1 MQTLKN
7 SFVIKSITAVWSF
20 LAAAYDHSLLA
31 RIFRGL
37 SRAYEGSALR
47 RLWEGFYSRKDPA
60 EYSVYGRF
68 LRLLEAIMLSI
79 GRVVQKS
86 VFFKIL
92 MKLKAFYFKASE
104 GSRILSAVNKLS
116 LRRWMFIVFAAYL
129 PVEYVLRDV
138 LSIGLAS
145 YWEELFIM
153 AAAALV
159 IWRSFFEE
167 HKGTLSRA
175 SSVEAAMILFMMVGL
190 LLMLLNRP
198 YPYIA
203 VAGYR
208 AQVEYMVWFM
218 FILRL
223 IDSREDARFLIFSVM
238 TVIFLLSFHG
248 IYQFIVKVPI
258 PDSWMSATESAVRTR
273 VFSICGSP
281 NIFGCMLMMSAPIAA
296 SLIYYCRK
304 TWHKLFFL
312 CVTGILCL
320 CDLFTFS
327 KGSWVG
333 LVVAVILFSVFVDK
347 RLIALM
353 GVGVSAILVAVP
365 SITNRIAYLFTSE
378 YAERSS
384 LAGRSMRWR
393 FGLNLLRF
401 NNKWL
406 GYGLGRFGG
415 AVAMNNQVQDKIDG
429 FTYFYMDNYYMKT
442 LVEMGIIGL
451 IFFILL
457 LVVLLIAGFRS
468 AGRCGRELPS
478 DRVLDPLVRN
488 AGNDRIICAG
498 VLSGLCG
505 VLVHCYYEN
514 IFEEPY
520 MMAYFWGLA
529 AALLYL
535 GLYAPAQGKKAEET
549 DEQRS

>member
-68 LRLLEAIMLSI
+68 LRLLEAVMLSI

-92 MKLKAFYFKASE
+92 MKLKALYFKASE

-223 IDSREDARFLIFSVM
+223 IDSREDARFRIFSVM

-304 TWHKLFFL
+304 TLHTLFFL
-312 CVTGILCL
+312 FVTVILCL

-353 GVGVSAILVAVP
+353 GVGVSAILVAAP

-478 DRVLDPLVRN
+478 DRALDPLVRN

>member
-20 LAAAYDHSLLA
+20 LAAAYGHSLLA

-47 RLWEGFYSRKDPA
+47 RLWEDFYSRKDPA

-68 LRLLEAIMLSI
+68 LRLLEAVMLSI

-203 VAGYR
+203 
-208 AQVEYMVWFM
+208 
-218 FILRL
+218 
-223 IDSREDARFLIFSVM
+223 
-238 TVIFLLSFHG
+238 
-248 IYQFIVKVPI
+248 
-258 PDSWMSATESAVRTR
+258 
-273 VFSICGSP
+273 
-281 NIFGCMLMMSAPIAA
+281 
-296 SLIYYCRK
+296 
-304 TWHKLFFL
+304 
-312 CVTGILCL
+312 
-320 CDLFTFS
+320 
-327 KGSWVG
+327 
-333 LVVAVILFSVFVDK
+333 
-347 RLIALM
+347 
-353 GVGVSAILVAVP
+353 
-365 SITNRIAYLFTSE
+365 
-378 YAERSS
+378 
-384 LAGRSMRWR
+384 
-393 FGLNLLRF
+393 
-401 NNKWL
+401 
-406 GYGLGRFGG
+406 
-415 AVAMNNQVQDKIDG
+415 
-429 FTYFYMDNYYMKT
+429 
-442 LVEMGIIGL
+442 
-451 IFFILL
+451 
-457 LVVLLIAGFRS
+457 
-468 AGRCGRELPS
+468 
-478 DRVLDPLVRN
+478 
-488 AGNDRIICAG
+488 
-498 VLSGLCG
+498 
-505 VLVHCYYEN
+505 
-514 IFEEPY
+514 
-520 MMAYFWGLA
+520 
-529 AALLYL
+529 
-535 GLYAPAQGKKAEET
+535 
-549 DEQRS
+549 